1 MKDGYNYITTSHS
14 EKSEIGLTDIYNR
27 ELNHGRRIPI
37 RSIIHSHP
45 RNTEKP
51 SIDDNKFAKA
61 ISYNCE
67 IYVIRKIPLSIY
79 LPDKDK
85 FVEYDEK
92 TKYVK

>member
-1 MKDGYNYITTSHS
+1 MK
-14 EKSEIGLTDIYNR
+14 
-27 ELNHGRRIPI
+27 
-37 RSIIHSHP
+37 
-45 RNTEKP
+45 
-51 SIDDNKFAKA
+51 DDNKFAKA
-61 ISYNCE
+61 ISYNSE